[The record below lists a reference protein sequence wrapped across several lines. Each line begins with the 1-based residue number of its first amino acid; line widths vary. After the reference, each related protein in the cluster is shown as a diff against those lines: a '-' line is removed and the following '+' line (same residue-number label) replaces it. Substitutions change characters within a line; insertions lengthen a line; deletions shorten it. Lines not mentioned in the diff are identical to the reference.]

1 MVKVSKFIHKKDFF
15 QFTYIRFGYT
25 EGQEPGQV
33 SGIRKWQSAKF
44 TEQKKRIFVLQ

>member
-25 EGQEPGQV
+25 EGQGPGA
-33 SGIRKWQSAKF
+33 GGRD
-44 TEQKKRIFVLQ
+44 QKMAEDQIN